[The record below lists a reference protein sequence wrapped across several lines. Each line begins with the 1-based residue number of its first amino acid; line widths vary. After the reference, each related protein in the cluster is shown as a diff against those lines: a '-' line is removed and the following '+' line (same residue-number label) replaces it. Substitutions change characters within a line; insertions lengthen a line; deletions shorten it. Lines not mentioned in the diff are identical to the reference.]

1 MPLVA
6 HVLLYG
12 NTHTTVYTHV
22 HSYVYDQVCLC
33 IYTQSKK
40 DGFQELTCVTHF
52 ELKIL
57 YSTLLGKTY
66 SGKNT
71 DIVNSMHFGHRLM
84 DHSCMMQSYGY
95 AVCFHYSSLA
105 HRALPDVEALQELY
119 TQTSLQKLL
128 LSIPIRSTGEQ
139 LQHWK
144 AQKECYEHV
153 TKFRHILP
161 TEQARILV
169 KKGLTYKVLCHMCA
183 TTKTKEEF
191 KELLKRKGVQRG
203 KAHNKLV
210 TLYPLLK
217 IRSKHSC

>member
-1 MPLVA
+1 M
-6 HVLLYG
+6 
-12 NTHTTVYTHV
+12 

-52 ELKIL
+52 GLKVL

-71 DIVNSMHFGHRLM
+71 DIVNSL
-84 DHSCMMQSYGY
+84 SCTLATHWWTTHAWCSHNYGY

-119 TQTSLQKLL
+119 TQPSLQKLF

-144 AQKECYEHV
+144 AQKECHEHV
-153 TKFRHILP
+153 TKFHHILP

-169 KKGLTYKVLCHMCA
+169 KKGLTYNVLCHMCA

-203 KAHNKLV
+203 KVHNRLV
-210 TLYPLLK
+210 TLYPSLK
-217 IRSKHSC
+217 RRGKHSC